1 MENRSPQQIEEDR
14 MERDIRQLEDAR
26 ERDEA
31 FQWDVHCEDMDRE
44 WATKQLKKHFSSMD
58 EKSIEAN
65 VELFIEGNDTAVELL
80 RSISK

>member
-1 MENRSPQQIEEDR
+1 MANQSLQEIEEDR
-14 MERDIRQLEDAR
+14 IERDIRQLEDAR
-26 ERDEA
+26 EHDEA
-31 FQWDVHCEDMDRE
+31 LQWDEHCENMDRE
-44 WATKQLKKHFSSMD
+44 WATKQLKNHFPSMD